1 MPKKKKL
8 CSKTCPLKLFKQP
21 WLWMIIGI
29 MAIVPFLRYGQQ
41 LEQAEVVHR
50 AAQEAPVSTTV
61 CPSDALTSS
70 WGKVVVNMPV
80 PNARYHLV
88 RKGEDGGIIKN
99 LVGTRAYNLRP
110 GSYEVRFEPLFG
122 YHVSGPKSLVLQ
134 ADQTIV
140 VEGEYKVDTNSP
152 SLRVLVQP
160 KMAMYRIHNADGQ
173 ALLQQQGG
181 QMFALPAGRY
191 KIEFGPISGLTPP
204 KMMDFEMISRTTTT
218 VTAEYEAEK

>member
-8 CSKTCPLKLFKQP
+8 FSKKYTLKLLKQP
-21 WLWMIIGI
+21 GVWMIIGA
-29 MAIVPFLRYGQQ
+29 MAIVPFLHYGEQ
-41 LEQAEVVHR
+41 LQEVEVIHQ
-50 AAQEAPVSTTV
+50 AAQEAPTSTTV
-61 CPSDALTSS
+61 CPSDALASP
-70 WGKVVVNMPV
+70 WGKVVVNLPV

-88 RKGEDGGIIKN
+88 RKGEDGGMIKN

-140 VEGEYKVDTNSP
+140 VEGEYKVDENAP
-152 SLRVLVQP
+152 SLRVLVMP

-173 ALLQQQGG
+173 VLLQQQGD
-181 QMFALPAGRY
+181 QMFSLPAGKY
-191 KIEFGPISGLTPP
+191 KIEFGPIPGLEIP
-204 KMMDFEMISRTTTT
+204 KMKDFEMINRTTTT